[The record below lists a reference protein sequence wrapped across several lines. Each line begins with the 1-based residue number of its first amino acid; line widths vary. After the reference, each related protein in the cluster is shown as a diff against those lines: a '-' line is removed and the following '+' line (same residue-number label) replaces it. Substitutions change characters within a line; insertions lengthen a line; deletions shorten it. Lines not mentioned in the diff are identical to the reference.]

1 MADAQRVVSLVH
13 TIATDTALRERLTVA
28 GEADRAVIMNELGYG
43 DVSRDDVLNH
53 SHLLFASEGV
63 EEIDDDALSSVA
75 GGAGEDYTFVTGVSA
90 VCCAAV
96 AT

>member
-13 TIATDTALRERLTVA
+13 TIAGDTALRERLTVA
-28 GEADRAVIMNELGYG
+28 DESHRAAILGELGYG

-53 SHLLFASEGV
+53 SHLLFASGGV
-63 EEIDDDALSSVA
+63 EEIGDDELSSVA
-75 GGAGEDYTFVTGVSA
+75 GGAGEDYGFVTTVSS